1 MLLRYKLSPSLNKR
15 LCPNYVLHGAPQR
28 LMQTRFNIYAFSV
41 TFQHPTP
48 TQVVLQVVRRH
59 AMEPLHPLFQPM
71 VISVH
76 MLDVIRTDYP
86 FALTI
91 AHHLMGYT
99 LFLAETGI
107 HSRSIATQHRIR

>member
-1 MLLRYKLSPSLNKR
+1 MASPFLW

-28 LMQTRFNIYAFSV
+28 LMQTCFDIHPPPV
-41 TFQHPTP
+41 TLQHTAP

-71 VISVH
+71 VISIYV
-76 MLDVIRTDYP
+76 LDVIRTDHP

-91 AHHLMGYT
+91 THYLMGYT
-99 LFLAETGI
+99 LFFAETGI
-107 HSRSIATQHRIR
+107 HTRSIAT

>member
-1 MLLRYKLSPSLNKR
+1 MLN
-15 LCPNYVLHGAPQR
+15 GAPQR
-28 LMQTRFNIYAFSV
+28 LMQTCFDIYAFSV
-41 TFQHPTP
+41 TLQHPAP

-107 HSRSIATQHRIR
+107 HTRPIATQHRIR